1 MGVVASRRAA
11 SERRNRAVNRSLGA
25 RANRIRDLG
34 WRASLLGAGLLTI
47 SIAAPAEAW
56 HERWSGYSGYYY
68 TPYAPRYQ
76 APAPKRP
83 RVERDKPL
91 RSSDPKRA
99 PLPEI
104 AKGQLQ
110 IVISVGAQ
118 RARIY
123 SDGVAVAETP
133 VSTGTASHPTPH
145 GIFNVIQKNRHH
157 RSNLY
162 SDAPMPYMQRL
173 TWSGIALHEGRLPG
187 YPASHGC
194 IRLPQ
199 SFAYELWRTTR
210 IGARVIIDQDEPAPL
225 AIAHARLAAL
235 LPKPAE
241 DVSPKQPD
249 AMSSSS
255 PVKVAAAAV
264 VDAGAE
270 APAASPDPAM
280 AEGTGA
286 GAKKAPAFKPGPVS
300 LFVSRREGKLYV
312 RKGFEPIYTA
322 PVTIRDKDKPLG
334 THLFTALAE
343 GESLRWTVISLS
355 DAPRLTDRIME
366 EPRSRRRERQ
376 RAIETPKP
384 TTARAAAAL
393 ERIELP
399 PEALAFVSGL
409 MSPGASLI
417 ISDLGLGHETG
428 LGTDF
433 IVVTQQ

>member
-68 TPYAPRYQ
+68 SPYAPRYQ
-76 APAPKRP
+76 STAPKRP

-110 IVISVGAQ
+110 IVISVGTP
-118 RARIY
+118 RAKIY

-199 SFAYELWRTTR
+199 SFAHELWRTTR

-241 DVSPKQPD
+241 DTPKQPD
-249 AMSSSS
+249 VMSSSS
-255 PVKVAAAAV
+255 PVKVAAAGVRTSHQSSAF
-264 VDAGAE
+264 
-270 APAASPDPAM
+270 APPPAS
-280 AEGTGA
+280 
-286 GAKKAPAFKPGPVS
+286 
-300 LFVSRREGKLYV
+300 
-312 RKGFEPIYTA
+312 
-322 PVTIRDKDKPLG
+322 
-334 THLFTALAE
+334 
-343 GESLRWTVISLS
+343 
-355 DAPRLTDRIME
+355 
-366 EPRSRRRERQ
+366 
-376 RAIETPKP
+376 
-384 TTARAAAAL
+384 
-393 ERIELP
+393 
-399 PEALAFVSGL
+399 
-409 MSPGASLI
+409 
-417 ISDLGLGHETG
+417 
-428 LGTDF
+428 
-433 IVVTQQ
+433 